1 MARLTED
8 EYAEI
13 ELTGLCALAGLLLG
27 AAAPAAPGCFARLAQ
42 TRDYSLGLARQVLPL
57 PDGQHVLYLQS
68 GPSDTRLALHEYD
81 IATLADRVLAQP
93 AATAATL
100 STEEKARRQR
110 SRMTLT
116 GITDYAVSHDGSR
129 VLVSQADRLLTVQ
142 LPQGTVSPI
151 AGRGWIA
158 PRLSPDGS
166 SVAVVRDNDL
176 HVLDLAHGHDTQ
188 ITHDGNA
195 TLTNGLAE
203 FAAAEELDRANGAWW
218 SPDSRTLVFEQSDTS
233 GVERHYIAD
242 PLHPEAPPEEFRYP
256 RAGTANAA
264 QRFGIVSRNGGAVRW
279 IALDAAAWPYV
290 ARVIWPKHGPLTL
303 VVFNRAET
311 SEAVLAVDPATG
323 ATRILL
329 DEHDRAWL
337 DLTTIDGIDGK
348 ALPAWLPDGSGFLWA
363 TQTGPTWQ
371 LGLYHADG
379 SLDHTITPTGFR
391 FDALDDVDAASGSVV
406 VTASPD
412 RIDFG
417 LYRVPLQGGAP
428 RPLAAAPGVHQPVF
442 STAQHSLFADSVSLA
457 DGTAGTQLRG
467 MDGRLLGHLPS
478 QAETPPSIPHVQY
491 LAAGPRAFDSLVL
504 RPKGFSPKRHY
515 PVVLSVYAGPGF
527 KFVHRAPR
535 QSLEDQCLA
544 DHGFIV
550 VSLDGRGTPGR
561 DHDFERATHDDLI
574 DKPLAD
580 QIDGL
585 RALAGTIPQMDLQ
598 HVGVTGWSFGG
609 YFTAMAMIRRPDVF
623 AGGVAGAPVVDFADY
638 DTAYTERYLGTP
650 QDDPVG
656 YKASNV
662 LTYAARLSRPLL
674 ILHGLTD
681 DNVYFENTMKL
692 TQALLDA
699 GKPYRLILLPGTH
712 LLPDPLLRTRVD
724 EARAAFLAE
733 TLGPPH

>member
-1 MARLTED
+1 MRK
-8 EYAEI
+8 I

-27 AAAPAAPGCFARLAQ
+27 AAAQAPPGCFARLAQ
-42 TRDYSLGLARQVLPL
+42 TRDDSLGLARHVLPL

-68 GPSDTRLALHEYD
+68 GPRDTRLALHEYD
-81 IATLADRVLAQP
+81 IATGADRVLAQP
-93 AATAATL
+93 AADAGTL

-142 LPQGTVSPI
+142 LPQGGVGAI

-166 SVAVVRDNDL
+166 FVAVVRDNDL
-176 HVLDLAHGHDTQ
+176 HVLDLAQGRDTQ
-188 ITHDGNA
+188 ITHDGSA
-195 TLTNGLAE
+195 TLTNGLPE
-203 FAAAEELDRANGAWW
+203 FAAAEELDRGDGAWW
-218 SPDSRTLVFEQSDTS
+218 SPDGRSLVFEQSDTS

-242 PLHPEAPPEEFRYP
+242 PLHPQEPPEAFRYP
-256 RAGTANAA
+256 RAGTPNAA
-264 QRFGIVSRNGGAVRW
+264 VRFGIVAQGGGAVRW

-290 ARVIWPKHGPLTL
+290 ARVIWPQHGPLTL

-311 SEAVLAVDPATG
+311 REAVLAVDPATG
-323 ATRILL
+323 ATRTLL
-329 DEHDRAWL
+329 GEHDPAWL
-337 DLTTIDGIDGK
+337 DLTPIDGIDGK
-348 ALPAWLPDGSGFLWA
+348 PLPAWLADGSGFLWA

-379 SLDHTITPTGFR
+379 RLDHMVTPAGFR
-391 FDALDDVDAASGSVV
+391 FDALDDVDTAHGSVV

-417 LYRVPLQGGAP
+417 LYRVALHGGTP
-428 RPLAAAPGVHQPVF
+428 RPLAAAPGVHEPVF
-442 STAQHSLFADSVSLA
+442 SQAQHAVFADSISLA
-457 DGTAGTQLRG
+457 DGTAGTQLRST
-467 MDGRLLGHLPS
+467 DGRLLGWLPS

-491 LAAGPRAFDSLVL
+491 LTAGPRAFDALVL
-504 RPKGFSPKRHY
+504 RPAGFSRARHY

-527 KFVHRAPR
+527 KMVQRAPR
-535 QSLEDQCLA
+535 GSLEDQCLA

-550 VSLDGRGTPGR
+550 VSIDGRGTPGR
-561 DHDFERATHDDLI
+561 DHDFEHATRGDLI

-580 QIDGL
+580 QIAGL
-585 RALAGTIPQMDLQ
+585 RALAGTIPQMDLK
-598 HVGVTGWSFGG
+598 HVGVSGWSFGG
-609 YFTAMAMIRRPDVF
+609 YFSAMATIRRPDVF
-623 AGGVAGAPVVDFADY
+623 AAGVAGAPVVDFADY

-650 QDDPVG
+650 QDDPDG
-656 YKASNV
+656 YAASNV
-662 LTYAARLSRPLL
+662 LTYAAHLSRPLL

-733 TLGPPH
+733 TLGHPR

>member
-1 MARLTED
+1 MRK
-8 EYAEI
+8 I

-27 AAAPAAPGCFARLAQ
+27 ATAQAAPGCFARLAQ
-42 TRDYSLGLARQVLPL
+42 TRDYTLGLARHVLPL

-68 GPSDTRLALHEYD
+68 GPRDTRLALHEYD
-81 IATLADRVLAQP
+81 IATGAERVLAQP
-93 AATAATL
+93 AAASTKL
-100 STEEKARRQR
+100 STQEKARRQR

-116 GITDYAVSHDGSR
+116 GITDYAVSDDGSR

-142 LPQGTVSPI
+142 LPQGAVSPI

-166 SVAVVRDNDL
+166 KVAVVRGNDL
-176 HVLDLAHGHDTQ
+176 HVLDLAQGRDTQ
-188 ITHDGNA
+188 ITHDGSA

-203 FAAAEELDRANGAWW
+203 FAAAEELDRANGTWW
-218 SPDSRTLVFEQSDTS
+218 SPDSRSLVFEQSDTS
-233 GVERHYIAD
+233 DVERHYIAD
-242 PLHPEAPPEEFRYP
+242 PLHPQEPPEEFRYP

-264 QRFGIVSRNGGAVRW
+264 VRFGIVTPNSGTVRW
-279 IALDAAAWPYV
+279 VALDAAAWPYV

-303 VVFNRAET
+303 VVFNRPET
-311 SEAVLAVDPATG
+311 REAVLAVDPATG

-329 DEHDRAWL
+329 QEHDPAWL
-337 DLTTIDGIDGK
+337 DLTPIDGVDGK

-371 LGLYHADG
+371 LGLYHPDG
-379 SLDHTITPTGFR
+379 SLDHTITPAGFR
-391 FDALDDVDAASGSVV
+391 FDALDDVDPVHGSAV

-417 LYRVPLQGGAP
+417 LYRVPLQGGTP
-428 RPLAAAPGVHQPVF
+428 RTLAAAPGIHQPSF
-442 STAQHSLFADSVSLA
+442 SATQHAMFADSVSLA
-457 DGTAGTQLRG
+457 DGTAGTQLRARNG
-467 MDGRLLGHLPS
+467 QLLGQLPS
-478 QAETPPSIPHVQY
+478 QAETPPSIPKVQY
-491 LAAGPRAFDSLVL
+491 ITAGPGAFDSRVL
-504 RPKGFSPKRHY
+504 RPEKFSRVRRY

-527 KFVHRAPR
+527 KMVQRAPR

-544 DHGFIV
+544 DHGSIV
-550 VSLDGRGTPGR
+550 VSLDARGTPGR
-561 DHDFERATHDDLI
+561 DHDFERATRDDLI

-580 QIDGL
+580 QIAGL
-585 RALAGTIPQMDLQ
+585 RALAAKIPQMDL
-598 HVGVTGWSFGG
+598 HRVGVSGWSFGG
-609 YFTAMAMIRRPDVF
+609 YFSAMATIRRPDIF
-623 AGGVAGAPVVDFADY
+623 AAGVAGAPVVDFADY

-650 QDDPVG
+650 QDDPAG

-662 LTYAARLSRPLL
+662 LTYAATLSRPLL

-724 EARAAFLAE
+724 EARAAFLTE
-733 TLGPPH
+733 TLGRPR